1 MTLQGYNPMN
11 TNYRG
16 DSWYFIEKFKKNL
29 FNEQALYRKV
39 QCFFYA
45 FLREGGTN

>member
-16 DSWYFIEKFKKNL
+16 DSWYFIEKIQKKSL
-29 FNEQALYRKV
+29 
-39 QCFFYA
+39 
-45 FLREGGTN
+45 